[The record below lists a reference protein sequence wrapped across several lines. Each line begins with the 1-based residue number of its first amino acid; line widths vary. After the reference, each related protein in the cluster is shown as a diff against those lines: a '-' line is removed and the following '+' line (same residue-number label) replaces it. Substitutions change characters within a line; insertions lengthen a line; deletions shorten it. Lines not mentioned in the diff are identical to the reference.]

1 MRGDV
6 RASALPIL
14 RKKARLGEDGG
25 SLRGEGTP
33 FARQPKGV
41 PSPPPSRKIPN
52 QGRNTISMVFL
63 YSCSISRSVSRLWF
77 RR

>member
-25 SLRGEGTP
+25 CL
-33 FARQPKGV
+33 
-41 PSPPPSRKIPN
+41 PPSRKIPN